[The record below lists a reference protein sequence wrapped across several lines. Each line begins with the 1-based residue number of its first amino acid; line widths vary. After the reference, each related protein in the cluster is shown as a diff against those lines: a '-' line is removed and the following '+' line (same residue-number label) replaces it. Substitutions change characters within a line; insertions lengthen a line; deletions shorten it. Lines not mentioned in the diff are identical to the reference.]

1 MRSGTLVR
9 LKPEEVD
16 VVIYEEPFEGPM
28 VCFLPGGT
36 VGMYLESKVDPLR
49 KDFVYHRLVFHE
61 IGTLF
66 GWVMSSHVETIE

>member
-1 MRSGTLVR
+1 MRPGTLVR

-36 VGMYLESKVDPLR
+36 VGMYLESKADPFR
-49 KDFVYHRLVFHE
+49 KDVIYHRLVFPE

-66 GWVMSSHVETIE
+66 GWVWSKDIEKVK